1 MEDEFVN
8 INYLM
13 QYLSRQLHTIVR
25 RYTMQGELLETVCE
39 RMDFEDY
46 PEAEPEELLHSLLQ
60 TVTDDYPILLADDN
74 STAYAAAIAQ
84 NELFLIG
91 PVLLL
96 GGTVYKYRLPGQN
109 AVSESRQLSLHH
121 CMPYALLKEILL
133 VHNLFHD
140 NPLPINEAFD
150 LNCLEL
156 KETYEVQKNFTDIV
170 FQNQELTFRHNP
182 YDQEIR
188 EFSSIENG
196 DVEQLSKSWE
206 EDYIGRI
213 GILAKNPLRH
223 CQNLGIVLVTLGAR
237 AAIRG
242 GIISDLAF
250 SLSDSYINQIEEVK
264 NPEAAISLGRKA
276 EYQYTVLVKELK
288 EQHETRQ
295 SDQNPDSKISRC
307 KDYICS
313 HLHGKITTSDVAKE
327 LYMNPSY
334 LSDLFKK
341 EEGITISDY
350 ILQEKIKLV
359 KNMLIYSRYSYSEIA
374 SYLGFTSQSYLGKK
388 FKQATGLT
396 LHQYREKYGVKEF
409 NPERS

>member
-1 MEDEFVN
+1 MN
-8 INYLM
+8 ITYLM

-25 RYTMQGELLETVCE
+25 RYTPQAELLETVCE
-39 RMDFEDY
+39 REDFTDELE
-46 PEAEPEELLHSLLQ
+46 PEACRLLVQSAEELSPVLW
-60 TVTDDYPILLADDN
+60 ADEA
-74 STAYAAAIAQ
+74 SVAYAAASA
-84 NELFLIG
+84 LDDVFLIG
-91 PVLLL
+91 PVLLT
-96 GGTVYKYRLPGQN
+96 GGNAYMHRLPRREP
-109 AVSESRQLSLHH
+109 VSDSRLLALHH
-121 CMPYALLKEILL
+121 CMSYALLKEILL
-133 VHNLFHD
+133 IHNLFRD
-140 NPLPINEAFD
+140 QPLSLNEAFD
-150 LNCLEL
+150 RNCLERR
-156 KETYEVQKNFTDIV
+156 ETYEVQKNYTDAV
-170 FQNQELTFRHNP
+170 FQNQEITFQHNP

-196 DVEQLSKSWE
+196 DPEQLSKSWA

-213 GILAKNPLRH
+213 GTLAKNPLRH
-223 CQNLGIVLVTLGAR
+223 CQNLGIVLVALGAR

-242 GIISDLAF
+242 GVIPDVAF

-276 EYQYTVLVKELK
+276 EYQYTLLVKEIR
-288 EQHETRQ
+288 EQHKSRKP
-295 SDQNPDSKISRC
+295 DHAPDSKISLC

-313 HLHGKITTSDVAKE
+313 HLHGKISTADVARAV
-327 LYMNPSY
+327 YMNPSY

-350 ILQEKIKLV
+350 ILQEKMKLV
-359 KNMLIYSRYSYSEIA
+359 KNMLVYSRYSYSEIA

-409 NPERS
+409 DSFAL

>member
-1 MEDEFVN
+1 MN

-25 RYTMQGELLETVCE
+25 KYTLQGHLLRTVCE
-39 RMDFEDY
+39 RIDFKDY
-46 PEAEPEELLHSLLQ
+46 LESESNESIQIILQ
-60 TVTDDYPILLADDN
+60 TATDVYPVLLADNN
-74 STAYAAAIAQ
+74 SIAYAAAIAQ
-84 NELFLIG
+84 NELFLVG

-96 GGTVYKYRLPGQN
+96 GGTAYKHQLPKTQ
-109 AVSESRQLSLHH
+109 AVSKEWLLSLHH

-133 VHNLFHD
+133 IHNLFHD
-140 NPLPINEAFD
+140 RELPMSEAFER
-150 LNCLEL
+150 NCLEQ

-170 FQNQELTFRHNP
+170 FQNQETTFRHNP

-188 EFSSIENG
+188 EFTSIENG

-213 GILAKNPLRH
+213 GILAKDPLRH
-223 CQNLGIVLVTLGAR
+223 CQNLGIVLVALAAR

-242 GIISDLAF
+242 GILSDLAF
-250 SLSDSYINQIEEVK
+250 SLSDSYINKIEEVK

-288 EQHETRQ
+288 EKREAPKTHQA
-295 SDQNPDSKISRC
+295 PDSKISKC

-313 HLHGKITTSDVAKE
+313 HLHGKISTSDIAKE

-341 EEGITISDY
+341 EEGMTISEY

-359 KNMLIYSRYSYSEIA
+359 KNMLIYSQYSYSAIS

-409 NPERS
+409 NPEG